1 MAVLPKNQVTQR
13 EEVSIVGFSSGSS
26 PIAFSETAWHVTT
39 DTTANDVVVTK
50 AVAANQEDR
59 SEVDTRVVGNAAGMT
74 L

>member
-13 EEVSIVGFSSGSS
+13 EEVSIVGFSASAS
-26 PIAFSETAWHVTT
+26 PIATSETAWHVTT

-50 AVAANQEDR
+50 AVAADQEDR
-59 SEVDTRVVGNAAGMT
+59 EVVDTRVTGTVATYT